1 MLNELDLPDEL
12 VKDGL
17 AFGHLMDD
25 ERTWGAFIRLL
36 AQFNADAISRWEADD
51 SDRYSK
57 KWLRGYR
64 EALNDMS
71 MRIAQRA
78 EDAKAHVKAK
88 VEGERLARVVADDGK
103 GSGDLAIA

>member
-1 MLNELDLPDEL
+1 MLNEFDLTDEM

-17 AFGHLMDD
+17 AFAHLMED
-25 ERTWGAFIRLL
+25 ERTWGAIIRLL
-36 AQFNADAISRWEADD
+36 AQFNADAISRWETDD
-51 SDRYSK
+51 KDIYTK

-64 EALNDMS
+64 EALNDLS

-78 EDAKAHVKAK
+78 QDAKAHVSAK
-88 VEGERLARVVADDGK
+88 VEGERVARVISDDGK